1 MKKALCALALFL
13 SLALPVVRPQT
24 VLAAEPIVLMG
35 ILGAAGAVGLYGEQ
49 YIINHAREERRI
61 NRLHARV
68 PVTGY
73 LKPPPVGHA
82 STPAWSYPTG
92 YANNNYDPRHAH
104 NPVQTVPTV
113 VYSSVQ
119 ATRAG
124 QPVYS
129 MHPRDRALL
138 QEALR
143 QSDEAR
149 EEARAAR
156 RDAGLGLSAFFPDS
170 LTR

>member
-1 MKKALCALALFL
+1 MKKSLSALLIALALAAPTIRPHPAHAFDVA
-13 SLALPVVRPQT
+13 LA
-24 VLAAEPIVLMG
+24 MG
-35 ILGAAGAVGLYGEQ
+35 AIGVSAGAWLYGEQ
-49 YIINHAREERRI
+49 YVINTTREEQRMARI
-61 NRLHARV
+61 

-73 LKPPPVGHA
+73 MKPPTLGHA
-82 STPAWSYPTG
+82 STPLWSYPPG
-92 YANNNYDPRHAH
+92 YGAAGYDPRHA
-104 NPVQTVPTV
+104 NPTRAVPTV

-156 RDAGLGLSAFFPDS
+156 RQAGLGHGLGVFVPQ
-170 LTR
+170 TR